1 MTDLAD
7 QVAAL
12 AAEVTR
18 LREHEAIRQ
27 AVYAY
32 ARGVDRGDATLLDP
46 AFHDDAED
54 DHGNFRGSK
63 ADAMAALAKSAANPA
78 VTASVHHIGNILIDL
93 RGDVADVE
101 TYFMASQRREEDGR
115 LWTRMRVG
123 RYLDHFVKRDG
134 AWRVLSR
141 KVIDDWSRLDEVVQT
156 AREVGAENN
165 HCSRG
170 PDDPSHAVA
179 GFADLHRHPHAR
191 RSSED

>member
-18 LREHEAIRQ
+18 LRDHEAIRQ

-156 AREVGAENN
+156 AREVGPENN

-170 PDDPSHAVA
+170 PDDPSHAVT